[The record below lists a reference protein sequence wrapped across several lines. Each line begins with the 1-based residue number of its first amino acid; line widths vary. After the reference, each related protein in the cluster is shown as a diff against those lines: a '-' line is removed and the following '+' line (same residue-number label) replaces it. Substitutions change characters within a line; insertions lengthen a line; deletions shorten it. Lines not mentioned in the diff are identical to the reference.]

1 MSMATHS
8 DSLQGLAN
16 PRCGT
21 STLSDMAKS
30 IPMPPAEMRALI
42 GLTDEAHF
50 CNPTGASVFPDLG
63 DELYQSVFDLGSGCG
78 RLARQLLQQ
87 RPRPETYL
95 GVDLHAGM
103 VEWCRH
109 NLTSLDPN
117 FKFIHHDV
125 HELGFNP
132 SGSPL
137 DRTQPLPA
145 RDASASLIIA
155 WSLFTHV
162 VEDEIPYYLRQCK
175 RILRPGGLIRST
187 WFLFDKRY
195 FPMMQTFQNSL
206 YINPVNPTNAVIVD
220 REWLLA
226 TLSTVGLT
234 VTSSAPPEASG
245 FPRGFQWI
253 IDLRH
258 TAPGDTPVMLE
269 VDQAPFGTK
278 PPPIGEADP
287 YMIGLGPS

>member
-1 MSMATHS
+1 VS
-8 DSLQGLAN
+8 Q
-16 PRCGT
+16 
-21 STLSDMAKS
+21 S
-30 IPMPPAEMRALI
+30 IPMPPAEMRALV

-50 CNPTGASVFPDLG
+50 CNRTGALVFPDLG
-63 DELYQSVFDLGSGCG
+63 EDLYRSVFDLGSGCG

-87 RPRPETYL
+87 SPRPESYL
-95 GVDLHAGM
+95 GIDLHAGM
-103 VEWCRH
+103 VEWCRD
-109 NLTSLDPN
+109 NLTSVDPN
-117 FKFIHHDV
+117 FQFAHHDV

-137 DRTQPLPA
+137 DRSQPLPV

-162 VEDEIPYYLRQCK
+162 LEDEIPYYLHECR

-195 FPMMQTFQNSL
+195 FPMMQAFQNSL

-234 VTSSAPPEASG
+234 VASSTPPEASG
-245 FPRGFQWI
+245 YPRGFQWI

-258 TAPGDTPVMLE
+258 SKPGETPVIPQE
-269 VDQAPFGTK
+269 DQAPFGTK
-278 PPPIGEADP
+278 PPPIGGADP
-287 YMIGLGPS
+287 HMIGLGSS